1 MATRIIGGIFLLIVL
16 VSLVEEPLWKSCETI
31 GMLVMVYAAYAG
43 LRVIFSHQRG
53 VYLVKAVVA
62 CVLIGILSALGSY
75 AEPQE
80 VKEQRIAQEEQKK
93 QEEAAQKEQEEQEVA
108 EKAEQDAKDKE
119 LQDAYDQ
126 QAQYEEWIAWQESEK
141 KKEEDAAL
149 QDAYDK
155 QAQYEEWMEWK
166 KGQELQEAYDKQA
179 QYEEWIA
186 WQQQQAEAEAAERN
200 KYTPVSAGQLMA
212 DFESNGAAA
221 RSRYQG
227 KYVKI
232 TGVVESVSADGDG
245 LLLSNGADIQ
255 RCAIACDR
263 KPGMAGRSLTSLA
276 RGEVVEISG
285 KVTSVGGAVAT
296 SSMFGELSGYRID
309 MARID

>member
-1 MATRIIGGIFLLIVL
+1 MIGIGIFVLIIIISLIV
-16 VSLVEEPLWKSCETI
+16 EPFWNACDTI
-31 GMLVMVYAAYAG
+31 GMLLMAYAAYAG
-43 LRVIFSHQRG
+43 LRVIFSSQRIL
-53 VYLVKAVVA
+53 YLIKVVVA
-62 CVLIGILSALGSY
+62 CVLIGIVSLVQTHTESDEHKAQRL
-75 AEPQE
+75 AQQ
-80 VKEQRIAQEEQKK
+80 EQRE
-93 QEEAAQKEQEEQEVA
+93 QEEAQDAAEKA
-108 EKAEQDAKDKE
+108 EKAEQEAKDKE
-119 LQDAYDQ
+119 LQDAYDK

-245 LLLSNGADIQ
+245 LLLSTGADIQ

-276 RGEVVEISG
+276 KGEVVEISG